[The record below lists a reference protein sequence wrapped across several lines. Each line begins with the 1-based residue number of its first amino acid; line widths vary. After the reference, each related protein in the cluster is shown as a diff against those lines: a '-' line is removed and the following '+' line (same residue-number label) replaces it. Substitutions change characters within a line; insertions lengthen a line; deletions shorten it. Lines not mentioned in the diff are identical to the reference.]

1 MKTMRTTCTTY
12 KPAAMLLGAILLM
25 SGCGG
30 GSSSSS
36 VDDPAPIAM
45 VGGTDV
51 PVSATQS
58 LAGTLAFATQLQAT
72 SSDSGDPVVLG
83 DAVLV
88 SDDSAEPSGV

>member
-1 MKTMRTTCTTY
+1 MKTMRTMTSTY
-12 KPAAMLLGAILLM
+12 KPAATLLGAILLM

-30 GSSSSS
+30 GSSSS